1 MTQQANKKTPE
12 QMVEAVFALDLDPI
26 KFKLMDKKEGHGWT
40 REEADRHELE
50 YKRFLALVA
59 KYPDAVITPDTNVDK
74 FWHGHILD
82 TMKYA
87 EDCQNVFGYFLHH
100 FPYFGMRDEEDAAN
114 LAEASTNTRR
124 LYQQEFGSATAGDAT
139 YCARATDSAYCA
151 RVAGEAESAYCARVA
166 GEAESSYCARVAGQT
181 DSSYCARVAGAETAE
196 PSASYCA
203 RVAAE
208 TDKQAAYCAAQS
220 ASYCARVA
228 GAPESQEASAA
239 YCAAQTASY
248 CARVADETD
257 KQASYCAASTS
268 SYCARVAGEKQ
279 AYCAA
284 NSAGYQATVLGKGRP
299 GLEPAKA

>member
-1 MTQQANKKTPE
+1 MTQQTDKKTPE
-12 QMVEAVFALDLDPI
+12 QVVEAVFALNLDPI

-114 LAEASTNTRR
+114 LAEASAQTRR
-124 LYQQEFGSATAGDAT
+124 LYQQEFGSATAGEAT
-139 YCARATDSAYCA
+139 YCARAAD
-151 RVAGEAESAYCARVA
+151 SAYCARVA
-166 GEAESSYCARVAGQT
+166 GEAESSYCARVAGQ
-181 DSSYCARVAGAETAE
+181 SESAYCARVAGAETAE

-208 TDKQAAYCAAQS
+208 ADQQAAYCAAQS

-228 GAPESQEASAA
+228 GAPEAQESQEASAA
-239 YCAAQTASY
+239 YCAAQTSSY
-248 CARVADETD
+248 CARASNETD
-257 KQASYCAASTS
+257 KQASYCAVTASS
-268 SYCARVAGEKQ
+268 
-279 AYCAA
+279 YCAA
-284 NSAGYQATVLGKGRP
+284 NSPAYQATVLGKGRP
-299 GLEPAKA
+299 TLEPSKA